1 MLKAE
6 KIVLVMNLR
15 DSIEITTGSSLA
27 TSIISFMMFF
37 WFCKD

>member
-6 KIVLVMNLR
+6 KIVMVIHLR
-15 DSIEITTGSSLA
+15 DSIEITTGSSIA
-27 TSIISFMMFF
+27 TAIISFMMFF